1 MYTCIHRVYMWEV
14 EPTLYWRVK
23 KNGKWTWVRAQ
34 EETDE
39 RLSGVRANYFVVKPL
54 LPEVDESD

>member
-34 EETDE
+34 VTAGDMTTKYIA
-39 RLSGVRANYFVVKPL
+39 VQPIT
-54 LPEVDESD
+54 PEVFESE

>member
-34 EETDE
+34 VVHQEWNADE
-39 RLSGVRANYFVVKPL
+39 LTVYIDTVPT
-54 LPEVDESD
+54 PEVDESE

>member
-1 MYTCIHRVYMWEV
+1 MWEV

-34 EETDE
+34 YTVSLD
-39 RLSGVRANYFVVKPL
+39 VIMTYIKP
-54 LPEVDESD
+54 PEVDESEK

>member
-1 MYTCIHRVYMWEV
+1 MWEV

-34 EETDE
+34 CTVFREVESDE
-39 RLSGVRANYFVVKPL
+39 HPFHYMTYVKP
-54 LPEVDESD
+54 PEVDESD

>member
-23 KNGKWTWVRAQ
+23 KNGKWTWLRAKSW
-34 EETDE
+34 EHPTDAYIAVE
-39 RLSGVRANYFVVKPL
+39 PIT
-54 LPEVDESD
+54 PEVFESE

>member
-34 EETDE
+34 VEEVNRRDGFYLVE
-39 RLSGVRANYFVVKPL
+39 VAW
-54 LPEVDESD
+54 PEVNESE